1 MYGNSHTLGVNSFF
15 RSFFSRRSRQRT
27 VPLHEISGK
36 NAGFWTASIRFCAG
50 IGTVN
55 RFRLVAADVSRLKFP
70 PLKNERTHVRCYEFH
85 RETTGI
91 LAQDQDSRSAA
102 AGKNRRQRK
111 IAVLHNAV
119 STSYVVS

>member
-1 MYGNSHTLGVNSFF
+1 M
-15 RSFFSRRSRQRT
+15 
-27 VPLHEISGK
+27 
-36 NAGFWTASIRFCAG
+36 
-50 IGTVN
+50 N

-70 PLKNERTHVRCYEFH
+70 PIKNERTHVRCYEFH

-91 LAQDQDSRSAA
+91 PTQDQDSRSAA

-119 STSYVVS
+119 STSYVVSASAELKPSLHKAAAGVTFVVNQRE